1 MAVGSDHA
9 ARAGQTMQEIVDSV
23 RRVTDIMG
31 EISTASVEQSSG
43 LEQINQA
50 IAQMDGVTQQNA
62 TLVQDLGNTV
72 RSLTGEA
79 NDLQHSINVLNTGKK
94 AGSALVAQA
103 RSEEHTSELQSLMR
117 ISSAVFC

>member
-1 MAVGSDHA
+1 
-9 ARAGQTMQEIVDSV
+9 
-23 RRVTDIMG
+23 MG

-94 AGSALVAQA
+94 AGSARVDQA
-103 RSEEHTSELQSLMR
+103 GRSAERRVGKECVSTCRSRWSPYH
-117 ISSAVFC
+117 

>member
-1 MAVGSDHA
+1 M
-9 ARAGQTMQEIVDSV
+9 
-23 RRVTDIMG
+23 RVVFR
-31 EISTASVEQSSG
+31 SY
-43 LEQINQA
+43 QA

-62 TLVQDLGNTV
+62 TLFQELGNTV

-103 RSEEHTSELQSLMR
+103 GKRTLEPSSPQGAGRAEERRVGKECVSTCRYRWSP
-117 ISSAVFC
+117 

>member
-1 MAVGSDHA
+1 MTGVETWALASSVDRMAVGSDHA

-79 NDLQHSINVLNTGKK
+79 NDLQNSKN
-94 AGSALVAQA
+94 
-103 RSEEHTSELQSLMR
+103 E
-117 ISSAVFC
+117 

>member
-1 MAVGSDHA
+1 
-9 ARAGQTMQEIVDSV
+9 MQEIVDSV
-23 RRVTDIMG
+23 RRVTVIMG

-103 RSEEHTSELQSLMR
+103 GKRTLEPSSPQGPGREPKLPSNTENGRQTGRERS
-117 ISSAVFC
+117 